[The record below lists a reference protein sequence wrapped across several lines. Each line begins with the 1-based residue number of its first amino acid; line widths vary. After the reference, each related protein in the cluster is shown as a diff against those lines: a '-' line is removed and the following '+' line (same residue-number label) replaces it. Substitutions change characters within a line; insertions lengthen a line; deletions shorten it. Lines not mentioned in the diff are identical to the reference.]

1 MRPLLPALMLLA
13 AVPAFAQAPAELAS
27 RLPAEAA
34 GWSRRGV
41 TDLETRPGGAGLG
54 AAAEYRPASG
64 PGVATIYLYRRGTTV
79 EAELAQAQE
88 DIRSLGAMR
97 QYTVGAPREWGSLL
111 TGSRCV
117 VAEQR
122 FTGGQA
128 ADTYACV
135 GQSAGWTVK
144 LRVTLP
150 AGAEAAPTLQ
160 ALSRAAYSVL

>member
-1 MRPLLPALMLLA
+1 MRPLLPAMMLLA
-13 AVPAFAQAPAELAS
+13 AAPAFAQAPAELAS

-34 GWSRRGV
+34 GWLKRGV
-41 TDLETRPGGAGLG
+41 TDLESRPGGAGLG
-54 AAAEYRPASG
+54 AAAEYRPPSG
-64 PGVATIYLYRRGTTV
+64 PGVATVYLYRRATTV
-79 EAELAQAQE
+79 EAELARTQE

-97 QYTVGAPREWGSLL
+97 QYTVSAPREWGSLL
-111 TGSRCV
+111 TGARCL

-122 FTGGQA
+122 FAGGQA

-150 AGAEAAPTLQ
+150 SGTEASATLQ